1 MAENPGP
8 STPPNIPPPS
18 TNTPPGPDSQVPPEW
33 KEQNRGQQQYGPAN
47 LHPTQ
52 SSRHGALVSQVPAP
66 QYMKLANPG
75 PLGLLSFALTTF
87 ALGLYECGAGL
98 PHSNPQGNVGPNQ
111 AIFGLAVF
119 FGGTAQLI
127 AGILEFRVGNTFG
140 STVHCSYG
148 AFWLS
153 YAMFLLPYLGIEAA
167 YKGDQRAY
175 TFALGIFLILW
186 CILTLLFFIAAL
198 RTNAAILL
206 VFFFLTLAFFFLSL
220 ANFLA
225 TEHPTASLRINKAGG
240 AFTVICAFFAFYAG
254 ASGLMLPE
262 TTFVRFPLGE
272 IPVG

>member
-1 MAENPGP
+1 M
-8 STPPNIPPPS
+8 
-18 TNTPPGPDSQVPPEW
+18 
-33 KEQNRGQQQYGPAN
+33 
-47 LHPTQ
+47 
-52 SSRHGALVSQVPAP
+52 SR
-66 QYMKLANPG
+66 
-75 PLGLLSFALTTF
+75 
-87 ALGLYECGAGL
+87 L

-167 YKGDQRAY
+167 YKGDHRAY

-186 CILTLLFFIAAL
+186 CFLTLLFFIAAL

-225 TEHPTASLRINKAGG
+225 TEHPTASLRTNKAGG

>member
-1 MAENPGP
+1 
-8 STPPNIPPPS
+8 
-18 TNTPPGPDSQVPPEW
+18 
-33 KEQNRGQQQYGPAN
+33 
-47 LHPTQ
+47 
-52 SSRHGALVSQVPAP
+52 
-66 QYMKLANPG
+66 
-75 PLGLLSFALTTF
+75 
-87 ALGLYECGAGL
+87 
-98 PHSNPQGNVGPNQ
+98 
-111 AIFGLAVF
+111 
-119 FGGTAQLI
+119 
-127 AGILEFRVGNTFG
+127 
-140 STVHCSYG
+140 
-148 AFWLS
+148 
-153 YAMFLLPYLGIEAA
+153 MFLLPYLGIEAA

-186 CILTLLFFIAAL
+186 CFLTLLFFIAAL
-198 RTNAAILL
+198 RTNAAIML